1 MADLQARLDKLEEE
15 IKRPQFR
22 ENKGLGNEIGYYVF
36 DYPAQQELEVRER
49 IEYIKNKNERG
60 ADDYK
65 VVVFDLYDIII
76 EILQEKGFFEKC
88 VQFEKTKG
96 FERITKAVGN
106 TLKITDEKNCLIN
119 LYIKEH
125 TPNNAIIFITGV
137 GKSFPILRSH
147 KILNSLHQVLDEVPV
162 IMFFPGDYTGQEL
175 ILFSEIKDDN
185 YYRAFK
191 LVD

>member
-1 MADLQARLDKLEEE
+1 MTDLQARLDKLEEE

-22 ENKGLGNEIGYYVF
+22 QNKGLGNEIGYYVF
-36 DYPAQQELEVRER
+36 DYPVEQELEVRER
-49 IEYIKNKNERG
+49 ITYMKNKNKRG
-60 ADDYK
+60 TDDYTLA
-65 VVVFDLYDIII
+65 VFDLYDIII
-76 EILQEKGFFEKC
+76 EILNEKGFFDKC
-88 VQFEKTKG
+88 IDFEKKKG
-96 FERITKAVGN
+96 FDQITKAVGR
-106 TLKITDEKNCLIN
+106 TLKITDEKGCLIN
-119 LYIKEH
+119 QYIKEH
-125 TPNNAIIFITGV
+125 TPENAIIFIIGV

-162 IMFFPGDYTGQEL
+162 VMFFPGEYTGQEL

>member
-1 MADLQARLDKLEEE
+1 MADLQARLDQLEEE
-15 IKRPQFR
+15 IRRPQFR

-36 DYPAQQELEVRER
+36 DYPPEQELEVRER
-49 IEYIKNKNERG
+49 ITYMKHKNERG
-60 ADDYK
+60 TDDYIIA
-65 VVVFDLYDIII
+65 VFDLYDIII
-76 EILQEKGFFEKC
+76 EILQQKGFFEKC
-88 VQFEKTKG
+88 IEFEKTKG
-96 FERITKAVGN
+96 FERIIKAVGN

-119 LYIKEH
+119 LYIKDH
-125 TPNNAIIFITGV
+125 TPANAIIFITGV

-162 IMFFPGDYTGQEL
+162 VMFFPGNYTGQEL

>member
-1 MADLQARLDKLEEE
+1 MADLQERLDKLEEE
-15 IKRPQFR
+15 IRRPQFR
-22 ENKGLGNEIGYYVF
+22 QNKGLGNEIGYYVF
-36 DYPAQQELEVRER
+36 DYPPERELEVRER
-49 IEYIKNKNERG
+49 IAYMKNKNERSTEEYNI
-60 ADDYK
+60 A
-65 VVVFDLYDIII
+65 VFDLYDIII
-76 EILQEKGFFEKC
+76 EILEEKGFFNKC
-88 VQFEKTKG
+88 IEFEKKKG
-96 FERITKAVGN
+96 FEQITKAVGR
-106 TLKITDEKNCLIN
+106 TLKITDEKGCLIN

-125 TPNNAIIFITGV
+125 TPENAIIFITGV

-162 IMFFPGDYTGQEL
+162 VMFFPGEYTGQEL

>member
-22 ENKGLGNEIGYYVF
+22 QNKGLGNEIGYYVF
-36 DYPAQQELEVRER
+36 DYPADKELEVRER
-49 IEYIKNKNERG
+49 IDYMKHKNERG
-60 ADDYK
+60 TEDYTLC
-65 VVVFDLYDIII
+65 VFDLYDIII
-76 EILQEKGFFEKC
+76 EILEEKGFFNKC
-88 VQFEKTKG
+88 IEFEKKKG
-96 FERITKAVGN
+96 FDQITKAVGRM
-106 TLKITDEKNCLIN
+106 LKITDEKSCLIN

-125 TPNNAIIFITGV
+125 TPENAIIFITGV

-162 IMFFPGDYTGQEL
+162 VMFFPGEYTGQEL